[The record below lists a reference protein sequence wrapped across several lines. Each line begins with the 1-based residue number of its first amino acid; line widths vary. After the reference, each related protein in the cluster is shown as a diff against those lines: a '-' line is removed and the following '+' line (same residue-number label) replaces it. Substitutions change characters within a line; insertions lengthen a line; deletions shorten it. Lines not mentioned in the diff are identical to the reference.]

1 MQSTN
6 GEAHRSSSRQGPSAL
21 RDERREAE
29 TGGRAAALYLANTAL
44 GPLAQDKGDK
54 GQLRQSLGPRAFTA
68 RTARWLSCEP
78 SSRLTMGEETEKTQP
93 GKDDKLCKGSALF
106 RPKPK
111 GGQDCERQSGVAK
124 ENSVAQNA

>member
-54 GQLRQSLGPRAFTA
+54 YQLRQSLGPRAFTA

-78 SSRLTMGEETEKTQP
+78 SSSLTIGEEIKKTQL
-93 GKDDKLCKGSALF
+93 GKGDKLCKGNTLF

-111 GGQDCERQSGVAK
+111 GGRNCERQSRVAK
-124 ENSVAQNA
+124 EKPLAQNA